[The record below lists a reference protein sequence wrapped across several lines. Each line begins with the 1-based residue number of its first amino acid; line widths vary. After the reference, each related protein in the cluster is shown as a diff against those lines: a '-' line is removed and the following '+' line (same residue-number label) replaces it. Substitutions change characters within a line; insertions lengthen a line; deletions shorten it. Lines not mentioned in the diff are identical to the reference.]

1 MKREII
7 QGHSTF
13 SLIRQ
18 GKKKIYTRILGS
30 IARIDTVASRI
41 RNRVYTRL
49 LITRPVDNAGRAVR
63 PPARRTRIRVNL
75 HSSAVKEPDYY
86 QRFNPDIS

>member
-7 QGHSTF
+7 QGQSTF

-18 GKKKIYTRILGS
+18 GKKKIYTW
-30 IARIDTVASRI
+30 IDRTDRYSRI
-41 RNRVYTRL
+41 AYTKSNVYTRL

>member
-7 QGHSTF
+7 QGQSTF

-18 GKKKIYTRILGS
+18 GKKKKYILGS